1 MVACFRTL
9 LLSCWLAQLCDDV
22 EFVLAVKQCVCSRTK
37 DVCVLDASVSHGAVM
52 IYIVDTL
59 VVIDVVDIW
68 QYSVSH
74 WAVMI
79 YIVDTLV
86 VVDVVN
92 IRRLMPFSCCC
103 NTLSVVASVVV
114 CADVQGLCL
123 LCLTLSLCFANVVVV
138 SLALMLKLCRY
149 VAYAFPV

>member
-22 EFVLAVKQCVCSRTK
+22 EFVCAVETVRMLPHQRC
-37 DVCVLDASVSHGAVM
+37 VCVLDA
-52 IYIVDTL
+52 
-59 VVIDVVDIW
+59 
-68 QYSVSH
+68 SVSH

>member
-22 EFVLAVKQCVCSRTK
+22 EFVCAVETVRMLPHQRC
-37 DVCVLDASVSHGAVM
+37 VCVLDA
-52 IYIVDTL
+52 
-59 VVIDVVDIW
+59 
-68 QYSVSH
+68 SVSH

-149 VAYAFPV
+149 VA